1 MSGVLETFDVVRH
14 DNGDSRRLD
23 LVDGVTPQHLE
34 CVEREWKPL
43 LEAARDRATLAFG
56 SLPGKKRREDA
67 WQEKQRIYGAP
78 DSHWDWAEKSQQ
90 MGSMHRMLALADGDI
105 VEAIMRLDVSKPS
118 RLVTTSYTQIVYVE
132 YLAVGPWNRPPI
144 QSPPRFKGLGKL
156 MLGVAVAV
164 SSSEGMNGRCGLHS
178 LIQSEGFY
186 RRAGM
191 QDLGI
196 DPAEDMTYFEFSPDG
211 AKKFLES

>member
-1 MSGVLETFDVVRH
+1 MTGVLATLDVFRH
-14 DNGDSRRLD
+14 DNGERRRLD
-23 LVDGVTPQHLE
+23 LVDGLTREHLE

-43 LEAARDRATLAFG
+43 LEAARDRATLAFATV
-56 SLPGKKRREDA
+56 PGKKRSEDV

-78 DSHWDWAEKSQQ
+78 DAHWDWAEKWRH
-90 MGSMHRMLALADGDI
+90 MGSMHRMLVLADGDI
-105 VEAIMRLDVSKPS
+105 VEAIMWLDISKPS
-118 RLVTTSYTQIVYVE
+118 RLETASYTPIVYIE
-132 YLAVGPWNRPPI
+132 NLAVGPWNRSPL

-164 SSSEGMNGRCGLHS
+164 SNSEGMNGRCGLHS

-191 QDLGI
+191 QELGLS
-196 DPAEDMTYFEFSPDG
+196 PAERMTYFEFSPDG